1 MIGEHH
7 FFFRY
12 QIIMSFV
19 MVGLEQSYQTLM
31 KMMRNNNLYSSYP
44 ISIQISFNMRLD
56 INEAL
61 SIINKEAVRL
71 A

>member
-1 MIGEHH
+1 
-7 FFFRY
+7 
-12 QIIMSFV
+12 

-31 KMMRNNNLYSSYP
+31 KMMRNNYLYSSYP

-56 INEAL
+56 INDAL

>member
-1 MIGEHH
+1 
-7 FFFRY
+7 
-12 QIIMSFV
+12 

-31 KMMRNNNLYSSYP
+31 KMMRNNYLYSSYP

-71 A
+71 NSCSE